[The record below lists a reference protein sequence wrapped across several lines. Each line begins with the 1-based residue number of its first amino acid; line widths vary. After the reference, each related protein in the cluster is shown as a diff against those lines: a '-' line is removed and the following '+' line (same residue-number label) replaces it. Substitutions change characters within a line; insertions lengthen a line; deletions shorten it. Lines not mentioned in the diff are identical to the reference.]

1 MIEREG
7 YPEEKVAENGL
18 VGGLKEPHY
27 KASERGSLRLRF
39 LLTISISDQT
49 TYTSVLLPKDRLVHA
64 LDHSTG
70 MRLRQVSITFR
81 HLQGFVSQNFRN
93 LR

>member
-1 MIEREG
+1 MIERERG

-70 MRLRQVSITFR
+70 KRLRTMEICRLT
-81 HLQGFVSQNFRN
+81 N
-93 LR
+93 LAEGMLIHQ